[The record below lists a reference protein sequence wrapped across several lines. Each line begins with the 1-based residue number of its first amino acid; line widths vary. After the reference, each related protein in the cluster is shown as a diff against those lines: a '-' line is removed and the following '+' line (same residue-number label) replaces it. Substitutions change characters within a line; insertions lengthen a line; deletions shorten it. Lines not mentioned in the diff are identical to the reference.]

1 MRRKIYSN
9 DVNAANC
16 LRLSSKN
23 RVFEFKLCEYI
34 NHIDSTKFWANKA
47 RDSIKIHQTQIY
59 CYRLNGQKGVFRLRT
74 IKCKWQLTKRGLII
88 TQAICCVFFFA
99 FFTLWHFFKRKYL
112 FNKGWRWIPLSLS
125 LSPSM
130 SSLVFF
136 SPNFYLRSIFT
147 TPPSFDRAMAVVVHS
162 STRNQMK
169 RNWRQLEAIAKS
181 KM

>member
-59 CYRLNGQKGVFRLRT
+59 CYRSNGQKGVFRVRT

-88 TQAICCVFFFA
+88 TQAICCVFF
-99 FFTLWHFFKRKYL
+99 
-112 FNKGWRWIPLSLS
+112 SLS
-125 LSPSM
+125 LRFDNF
-130 SSLVFF
+130 SSANIYLIKVGVEYRCRCHCRRRRCRWFFFRQIFICVQF
-136 SPNFYLRSIFT
+136 SPHHHHLTERWLSWYIH
-147 TPPSFDRAMAVVVHS
+147 PPEIKWSVIGD
-162 STRNQMK
+162 N
-169 RNWRQLEAIAKS
+169 
-181 KM
+181 

>member
-16 LRLSSKN
+16 LCLSSKN

-59 CYRLNGQKGVFRLRT
+59 CYRSNGQKGVFRVRT

-88 TQAICCVFFFA
+88 TQAICCVFSSFSLRFEIFSSANIYLMKVGVEYRCRCHCRRRRRRWFFFA
-99 FFTLWHFFKRKYL
+99 KFL
-112 FNKGWRWIPLSLS
+112 FAFNFHHTTIIW
-125 LSPSM
+125 PSDGCRGTFIHPK
-130 SSLVFF
+130 S
-136 SPNFYLRSIFT
+136 N
-147 TPPSFDRAMAVVVHS
+147 
-162 STRNQMK
+162 
-169 RNWRQLEAIAKS
+169 EA
-181 KM
+181 